1 MDKKQ
6 LQTFLSFICIFAAI
20 VMTFISLFLPPQ
32 GEIHSSVLVLTG
44 EVLVF
49 VGALAGIDAVA
60 SNNIAKINEMI
71 KDVKKDGK

>member
-6 LQTFLSFICIFAAI
+6 LQSILSFICIFAAI

-49 VGALAGIDAVA
+49 VGALVGIDAVA

-71 KDVKKDGK
+71 KEVKEDGK